1 MKVSISLPLEK
12 WLAKPLRNF
21 VFDILKNIG
30 ADEYESKSIS
40 LGIVEAYINILEHE
54 KCKDNDNVELSIISE
69 DKTIE
74 FNLIDKAEKIDFKKL
89 KSRLLSDFKE
99 GGLGLYIISSV
110 VDEAYYED
118 IENGNKLVLKKYI

>member
-12 WLAKPLRNF
+12 WLAKPLRDF
-21 VFDILKNIG
+21 VFKILKNIG
-30 ADEYESKSIS
+30 MDEYESESIS

-54 KCKDNDNVELSIISE
+54 KCNDNIELSIISK
-69 DKTIE
+69 DKLIE

-89 KSRLLSDFKE
+89 KSRLLSDFRE

-118 IENGNKLVLKKYI
+118 IKNGNKLVLKKYL